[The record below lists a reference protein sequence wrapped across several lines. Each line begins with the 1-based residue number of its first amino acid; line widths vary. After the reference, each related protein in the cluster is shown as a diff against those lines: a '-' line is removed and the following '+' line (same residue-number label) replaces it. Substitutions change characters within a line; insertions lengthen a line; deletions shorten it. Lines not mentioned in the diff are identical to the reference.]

1 LSQGDQGV
9 YLEQNTFV
17 LDGVPDPRVLGA
29 AWQHVVDATPVLR
42 SRIAWEGVAEP
53 VQVVCR
59 RVGVPIGYLDWSHLP
74 EADRRRELR
83 QLLAS
88 ERERG
93 IDLAVAPLMRLTLAR
108 LSATEV
114 QVVWTFHHVLLD
126 GWSTF
131 QLLTD

>member
-9 YLEQNTFV
+9 YLEQAAFV

-42 SRIAWEGVAEP
+42 SRIAWGEVAEP
-53 VQVVCR
+53 LQVVQR
-59 RVGVPIGYLDWSHLP
+59 EARVPITYLDWSHLSETGRP
-74 EADRRRELR
+74 EELR
-83 QLLAS
+83 LLRARDRA
-88 ERERG
+88 EAMN
-93 IDLAVAPLMRLTLAR
+93 LATAPLMRLTLAR

-126 GWSTF
+126 GWSLF
-131 QLLTD
+131 QVLTD